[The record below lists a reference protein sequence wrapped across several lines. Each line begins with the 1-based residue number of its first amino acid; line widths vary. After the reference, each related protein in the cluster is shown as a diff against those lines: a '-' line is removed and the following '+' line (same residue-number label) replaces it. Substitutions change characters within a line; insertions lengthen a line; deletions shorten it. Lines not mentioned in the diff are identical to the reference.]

1 MHHVYISRTPSFV
14 LQCPTCVAVYCSAS
28 RIYSND
34 SIFCVAVSHMCCSVL
49 QYMTYIFQSLILVCR
64 FFFQER
70 DPKWACPRHIP
81 PLQQVFVCG
90 IGVLQCVAVCCSVL
104 QCAAV
109 CCVCCNSVPSTFPIP
124 DRRGRMYVCL
134 YVWMYSY
141 GQIIFWHLHFWKQAE
156 TLVSKLQRMKHS
168 KLSCFCWHICCFR
181 RNICCFGRF
190 LNWFRLF
197 LPAFKIGGVWR
208 FVAVWCSVV
217 QRVAVCCSVLQCVQI
232 GEV

>member
-1 MHHVYISRTPSFV
+1 MSLSPAHPSTP
-14 LQCPTCVAVYCSAS
+14 AG
-28 RIYSND
+28 
-34 SIFCVAVSHMCCSVL
+34 FCM
-49 QYMTYIFQSLILVCR
+49 
-64 FFFQER
+64 
-70 DPKWACPRHIP
+70 WNW
-81 PLQQVFVCG
+81 
-90 IGVLQCVAVCCSVL
+90 CVAVCCSVL

-217 QRVAVCCSVLQCVQI
+217 QRVAVCCSVSKLERSKVICPQLYIVCVIAACCSVLQCATVWCCSVLQCVAVCCSVLQCVVTQYLAHPSTSA
-232 GEV
+232 GVNVYMYVNCGWNCSVL